1 MQNNNKT
8 ITGEYTALA
17 YVVYLNG
24 KAIYQAGNSHL
35 DSQGYVPAKKGVGI
49 RQMREWCRQTAQE
62 LAKEHDVQVGDV
74 VLKEAKL
81 QQIYTGHRGKIK
93 LIPMWTGSEA

>member
-17 YVVYLNG
+17 YVIYLNG
-24 KAIYQAGNSHL
+24 KAIYQAGNSHS
-35 DSQGYVPAKKGVGI
+35 DSQGYVPANRGVGI

-62 LAKEHDVQVGDV
+62 LAKEYNAQVGDV
-74 VLKEAKL
+74 VLKKVKL
-81 QQIYTGHRGKIK
+81 QQIYVGHRGGIK
-93 LIPMWTGSEA
+93 LIPMWTGAES